1 MEMCMSLVIA
11 FVGKHGAVMAGDRR
25 SVFYLGDDT
34 SVARLERELYAGRI
48 VADEELHRR
57 GHELGIRLFV
67 YDDRC
72 KVARRGEAL
81 VGEVTS
87 SEGGNVRKR
96 RLYASAGRYAIVE
109 FEGGEGTVT
118 QQGEGSAFVVFGSEI
133 AKKITNAVIGEH
145 WNNGGLA
152 QAAEIIER
160 AMETAGRETAS
171 VSREFDLVQTTG
183 RADIDGLIAVDLG

>member
-1 MEMCMSLVIA
+1 MSLVIA
-11 FVGKHGAVMAGDRR
+11 FVGRNGAVMAGDRR
-25 SVFYLGDDT
+25 SVFFLGDDA
-34 SVARLERELYAGRI
+34 SVERLERELYSGRI

-57 GHELGIRLFV
+57 AEALGVRLFV

-72 KVARRGEAL
+72 KVTIRDRVL

-87 SEGGNVRKR
+87 SEGGRVRKR

-133 AKKITNAVIGEH
+133 AKKITNAVIKEH
-145 WNNGGLA
+145 WKNGGLA
-152 QAAEIIER
+152 QAAGIIER
-160 AMETAGRETAS
+160 AMEKAGRETAS
-171 VSREFDLVQTTG
+171 VSIEFELLQTAE
-183 RADIDGLIAVDLG
+183 RADIDGLIRGDLG